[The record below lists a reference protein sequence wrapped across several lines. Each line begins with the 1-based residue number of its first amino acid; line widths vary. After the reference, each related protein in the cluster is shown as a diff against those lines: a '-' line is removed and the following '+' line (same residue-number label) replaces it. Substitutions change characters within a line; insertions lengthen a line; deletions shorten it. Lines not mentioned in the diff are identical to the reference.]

1 MAAGSNSA
9 SWVGPA
15 ASRWGHF
22 GPTWIALSVAAVIA
36 FGLNPIPLAP
46 ASALAVL
53 FAIAV
58 FALVGWRAMRQ
69 HDRRLCETCMTSM
82 PLNPAEVASRH
93 RLRFAVAHA
102 LVVKSVGL
110 AYLVVV
116 VGSDLVLLR
125 GNIVARIV
133 WAIIQSTMVY
143 LVLAYSSHRRFQPW
157 CPQCRG
163 GHGDR
168 DRDGDRGPAPLGHQS
183 R

>member
-1 MAAGSNSA
+1 MAAASDSA
-9 SWVGPA
+9 PWGGPVA
-15 ASRWGHF
+15 RRWGHY

-36 FGLNPIPLAP
+36 FGLNPVSLAP
-46 ASALAVL
+46 GSTLAVL
-53 FAIAV
+53 FAIAA
-58 FALVGWRAMRQ
+58 FALIGWRAMRQ
-69 HDRRLCETCMTSM
+69 HDRRLCESCMMSM

-110 AYLVVV
+110 AYLAVV
-116 VGSDLVLLR
+116 VGSDLVLLP
-125 GNIVARIV
+125 GSLVERIA

-168 DRDGDRGPAPLGHQS
+168 DRDSDRGPAPLGQQS